1 MSESN
6 EIPSLIPAEQLQN
19 CESWQMPTLEVS
31 GRVVS
36 ASGKSSRRAGRTDAA
51 SASPEP
57 LTASKIEAVR
67 KQAYAEGLAL
77 GKQEGLQ
84 RAQAEVNEKI
94 AQLNRIMGQLM
105 HPLAE
110 QGADLEKALVK
121 LTGVIAQAVV
131 QTSIQLDGDRLLKII
146 KQALAQLPDASQ
158 NIRVTVHPRDAELIK
173 KAASPESDEWRIIAD
188 ASLVS
193 GGCIVKTDY
202 SYVDFTLEKQFQ
214 LTLQDIVKQHLA
226 TQPDDDP
233 NGLTAGGV
241 E

>member
-158 NIRVTVHPRDAELIK
+158 NIRVTVHPQDAELIK

-214 LTLQDIVKQHLA
+214 LTLQDIRLSAKPTTSASMLRS
-226 TQPDDDP
+226 
-233 NGLTAGGV
+233 
-241 E
+241 

>member
-110 QGADLEKALVK
+110 QGADLEKALK
-121 LTGVIAQAVV
+121 
-131 QTSIQLDGDRLLKII
+131 DKE
-146 KQALAQLPDASQ
+146 K
-158 NIRVTVHPRDAELIK
+158 ELFK
-173 KAASPESDEWRIIAD
+173 
-188 ASLVS
+188 
-193 GGCIVKTDY
+193 
-202 SYVDFTLEKQFQ
+202 
-214 LTLQDIVKQHLA
+214 
-226 TQPDDDP
+226 
-233 NGLTAGGV
+233 
-241 E
+241 